1 MKRTILAVAL
11 GTMLFPAGSFAHDRG
26 APDPYDRGLYRA
38 TRDPQPGDPGYYCHR
53 HKRKTSDNDTGRRH
67 CHSVYNDEHNPDAW
81 RDYRDYR
88 SSRDRGWWGWWG
100 N

>member
-11 GTMLFPAGSFAHDRG
+11 GTMLFPAGGFAHDRR
-26 APDPYDRGLYRA
+26 APDPYDRGLYRE

-53 HKRKTSDNDTGRRH
+53 HKRKVNDKDTGRRH
-67 CHSVYNDEHNPDAW
+67 CHSAYNDEHNPGAW
-81 RDYRDYR
+81 RDYGT
-88 SSRDRGWWGWWG
+88 SRNRGWWGWWG